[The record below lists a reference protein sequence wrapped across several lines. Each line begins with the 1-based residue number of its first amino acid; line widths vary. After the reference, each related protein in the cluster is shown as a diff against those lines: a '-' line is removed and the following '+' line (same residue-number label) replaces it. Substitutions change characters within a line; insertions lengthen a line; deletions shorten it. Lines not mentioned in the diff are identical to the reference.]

1 MNNIYNTILHI
12 GYPKTGTTW
21 YQNEFFPKVIN
32 YEFFNPFTLRKLF
45 GERISKISPE
55 VVKNKLLQGK
65 KNLIISDETM
75 IGGFRKIRRNALQ
88 YRKAFNS
95 ATIIIF
101 IRNQFELLMS
111 AYSQYIKEGGE
122 KRINDFLFI
131 EDKNSLF
138 GGKKYLY
145 NSTIQIYQET
155 FGKENVHVYL
165 FEDFRI
171 NPKLFI
177 VRFCKRYNF
186 QLNIDELN
194 FGRKNKKL
202 SSLLLSL
209 KRYSN
214 YLTKKQ
220 PPWINSAIV
229 KKKYLMHIPYW
240 NGLTQRLFE
249 INNSIDGIGR
259 EIHYKDL
266 ISAEN
271 LKIIQNFFAESNQ
284 CLAEKHDLKEIIRY
298 NYPL

>member
-1 MNNIYNTILHI
+1 MNNTIVHI

-21 YQNEFFPKVIN
+21 FQKEFFPKVRD
-32 YEFFNPFTLRKLF
+32 YEFFSPLTMRKLF

-55 VVKNKLLQGK
+55 AVKNKLVRNR
-65 KNLIISDETM
+65 KNVIISDESM
-75 IGGFRKIRRNALQ
+75 IGGFKKIRHNALQ

-95 ATIIIF
+95 ATIIVF

-131 EDKNSLF
+131 EDKNSLY

-145 NSTIQIYQET
+145 DSTIQIYQEI
-155 FGKENVHVYL
+155 FGEENVHVYL
-165 FEDFRI
+165 FEDFRL
-171 NPKLFI
+171 NPRLFI
-177 VRFCKRYNF
+177 ERFCKRYNF
-186 QLNIDELN
+186 QINIDKLN
-194 FGRKNKKL
+194 FSRKNKKL
-202 SSLLLSL
+202 SGFLLSV

-229 KKKYLMHIPYW
+229 KKKYLVHIPFW
-240 NGLTQRLFE
+240 NGFTQRLFE
-249 INNSIDGIGR
+249 LNNSIDGIGR
-259 EIHYKDL
+259 EIQYKDI
-266 ISAEN
+266 ISERN
-271 LKIIQNFFAESNQ
+271 LKIIKDYFADSNQ
-284 CLAEKHDLKEIIRY
+284 YLVEKKDLREIIRY